1 MPTVVNRAL
10 VEENPLHKTSVFGQ
24 APGGHGNV
32 PDQDGPVESEGL
44 DLAGLQEVGVM
55 VKLWGFVCLCSPL
68 LLHHL
73 RSLFAVSRNL
83 PFPKPYKYASPR
95 ITMLFSI
102 ATNPI
107 A

>member
-1 MPTVVNRAL
+1 

-55 VKLWGFVCLCSPL
+55 VKLWG
-68 LLHHL
+68 
-73 RSLFAVSRNL
+73 LFAFAPHCCFITCAAYSL
-83 PFPKPYKYASPR
+83 SPEFA
-95 ITMLFSI
+95 FS
-102 ATNPI
+102 
-107 A
+107 